1 MDLAICYCGSS
12 EELGKCWKLLQ
23 IAQSYELNR
32 LKEACIEKAK
42 RTNFKELKNDQMYE
56 KITLANYRRIVEGI
70 VETLQRDLLSK
81 KSDIQTLR
89 SASQNKTSVTLK
101 KLENINFKE
110 LKNDQIYEKKVLPA
124 VVKLLRV

>member
-1 MDLAICYCGSS
+1 
-12 EELGKCWKLLQ
+12 
-23 IAQSYELNR
+23 
-32 LKEACIEKAK
+32 
-42 RTNFKELKNDQMYE
+42 MYE

-110 LKNDQIYEKKVLPA
+110 LKNDQIYEK
-124 VVKLLRV
+124 